1 MLLLLSTLRGC
12 FKPACRSSCTRF
24 KMALLVQSLA
34 LQLVGADISMEMLPI
49 AHGMI
54 IDAGSGGS
62 RMHVYQWEPRLFE
75 TLPPPISYPESKNAW
90 TGRFSPGLSTYATHP
105 QDVREHLQPL
115 IDFAKEV
122 LADQKE
128 NWWKFPI
135 YLKATGGMRQ
145 LPVQQRQAIMKYV
158 REYFYDAACPFY
170 FEFDFARV
178 ISGEEEGIY
187 GWAAI
192 NFIKGNLL
200 FDSHGSGT
208 ANSNVT
214 VGALDMGGA
223 STQISFFRQDQDIMS
238 NLFKLQVGG
247 QKHWNVY
254 SHSFLYFGSAS
265 TRLRMQQDVVDISHG
280 LPPATRA
287 RLLLESSLA
296 VHDGSSNSGSSAAPY
311 DMLSIAS
318 DPHSTPVYSSSSS
331 YEPQQVRIAAAA
343 AGSSCDDSDYD
354 CDYDDHMSGSVA
366 YVPAHPHDMVTRR
379 LAEFG
384 SNDAA
389 DNAAAAKAEVYG
401 SIEERAAATAAGG
414 AAAAPKAYASSSS
427 YDALGTDQ
435 QQPDAVLQGDACM
448 PQGAT
453 TTFTAADGVTYT
465 IAAQPEGSNFEQC
478 HGQVLPLLHKGL
490 NTWCNFAHSGQC
502 SLAGI
507 YQPTLPL
514 DHKYGQFYAFSGIHN
529 IIDMLILIYTVHV
542 AC

>member
-1 MLLLLSTLRGC
+1 MPSMLSALRGC
-12 FKPACRSSCTRF
+12 LKPACTSTCRRF
-24 KMALLVQSLA
+24 KMVLVVCALT
-34 LQLVGADISMEMLPI
+34 LQLVAADISMEMLPI

-105 QDVREHLQPL
+105 QDVREHLEPL
-115 IDFAKEV
+115 IEFAKEV
-122 LADQKE
+122 LADEKE
-128 NWWKFPI
+128 HWWKFPI

-145 LPVQQRQAIMKYV
+145 LPVQQRQEILKYV
-158 REYFYDAACPFY
+158 REYFFDAACPFY

-254 SHSFLYFGSAS
+254 SHSFLYFGSTS

-287 RLLLESSLA
+287 RLLLESTLA
-296 VHDGSSNSGSSAAPY
+296 VHDGSHSSNNSGSSSSAAPY

-318 DPHSTPVYSSSSS
+318 DPRSTPVYSSSSS
-331 YEPQQVRIAAAA
+331 YEPQQVRIAAV
-343 AGSSCDDSDYD
+343 AGSGNCFDDTDSDH
-354 CDYDDHMSGSVA
+354 DDGMIGSVA
-366 YVPAHPHDMVTRR
+366 YVPAHPHDRVTRR
-379 LAEFG
+379 LAEFNSG
-384 SNDAA
+384 IEATNSAA
-389 DNAAAAKAEVYG
+389 VADKAEEYG
-401 SIEERAAATAAGG
+401 SVKDRAAATAAGSP
-414 AAAAPKAYASSSS
+414 PKVFASSSS
-427 YDALGTDQ
+427 YDTLGTDE
-435 QQPDAVLQGDACM
+435 QQPDAVLAGDACM

-453 TTFTAADGVTYT
+453 ATFTAADGVTYT
-465 IAAQPEGSNFEQC
+465 IASQPEGSNFEQC

-502 SLAGI
+502 SIAGI

-514 DHKYGQFYAFSGIHN
+514 DHKYGQFYAFSGKQHS
-529 IIDMLILIYTVHV
+529 
-542 AC
+542 A